1 MSALHSSDSLQVSNT
16 FSKVYIGDSA
26 SLSFLQ
32 TVRRIV
38 RSSIGECHL
47 TTDELRHQLIE
58 TSPNIANIEAMI
70 SPTLPNL
77 NEALALVREYVVA
90 VSGALDLFDEIYIS
104 HNIRAWLGDPTSSGW
119 TDCCIY
125 HLVLALGAQA
135 RARDYHDDWLAE
147 QHFAYGRDL
156 AVKHLVDNPSLVTV
170 QAFSLIT
177 WYMVTASRRN
187 GATMNLGFAVQAAY
201 ALGIHRHEANVAFGA
216 ETAKSR
222 ERAWKTLR
230 VCDLFLSASMGR
242 PSITSRIDANIPSGP
257 SSLTDPSDRLASAMT
272 RICLIFE
279 RILSEVY
286 THHTVSLELA
296 ASISEQHRVWTE
308 ALPEMLE
315 ADGLSP
321 EELAGPVDL
330 SKTLGSAI
338 VVMAYHYSIIL
349 LTRPFLTF
357 EVNRYIGKEG
367 RRADKPGAGPN
378 ITTYADACVTS
389 AINGIGLACDILSY
403 DKIPKRLS
411 LIVNSVFIS
420 ALVLGLA
427 YFGDY
432 HYRGW
437 ALDKGLEQAIRVL
450 QRFGLNSPQ
459 PARYQQIVEHLRS
472 AATQYKDR
480 HQDIKMKSYNQQ
492 VNNVFGNVSAQLD
505 RGRIS
510 TVRPNMRC
518 EMEDVASMRAPSM
531 IDSEPGSGDLATST
545 YGSLD
550 TIPRTSLI
558 TTSGKLAAARPEHE
572 GLQWTE
578 TVTGNDIFSSFGDG
592 MLENTTGD
600 LSFLENGPL
609 FALMQNYYP
618 A

>member
-1 MSALHSSDSLQVSNT
+1 MVSL
-16 FSKVYIGDSA
+16 VYIGDSA

-38 RSSIGECHL
+38 KSSIGECPL
-47 TTDELRHQLIE
+47 TTDNLRHQLIE
-58 TSPNIANIEAMI
+58 TSPNIANTEATI
-70 SPTLPNL
+70 IPTLPDL
-77 NEALALVREYVVA
+77 NEALALVREYAVA
-90 VSGALDLFDEIYIS
+90 VSGALDLFDEAYIS
-104 HNIRAWLGDPTSSGW
+104 HNIRAWLGDPISSGW
-119 TDCCIY
+119 TDCCIF

-135 RARDYHDDWLAE
+135 RARDYRDDWLAE
-147 QHFAYGRDL
+147 LHFAYGRDL
-156 AVKHLVDNPSLVTV
+156 AMKHLVDDPSLITV

-177 WYMVTASRRN
+177 WYMVTASRRY

-201 ALGIHRHEANVAFGA
+201 ALGIHRHEANVSFGA
-216 ETAKSR
+216 VTAKSR

-230 VCDLFLSASMGR
+230 ICDLFLSASMGR
-242 PSITSRIDANIPSGP
+242 PSITSRIDANIPIGY

-286 THHTVSLELA
+286 THHTISLELA

-315 ADGLSP
+315 ADDLSA
-321 EELAGPVDL
+321 EEIAGPVEL

-357 EVNRYIGKEG
+357 EVNRYIRKEG
-367 RRADKPGAGPN
+367 RRAEKPGSGPN
-378 ITTYADACVTS
+378 ITIYSDACVTS
-389 AINGIGLACDILSY
+389 AINGIRLAYDMLSY
-403 DKIPKRLS
+403 DKMPKRHS

-432 HYRGW
+432 HCRGW
-437 ALDKGLEQAIRVL
+437 ALDQGLEQATCVL

-459 PARYQQIVEHLRS
+459 PARYQQILEHLRS
-472 AATQYKDR
+472 AAIEYKDR
-480 HQDIKMKSYNQQ
+480 QQEIKMKSYNQQ

-510 TVRPNMRC
+510 TMRPTMGSQ
-518 EMEDVASMRAPSM
+518 MEDGASVRAPSM
-531 IDSEPGSGDLATST
+531 IDNEPGSGDPATSS

-558 TTSGKLAAARPEHE
+558 TTSGKLAATRPEQE
-572 GLQWTE
+572 GLQLTQ
-578 TVTGNDIFSSFGDG
+578 TVTGADLFCPFTDS

-600 LSFLENGPL
+600 LSFLEDGPL
-609 FALMQNYYP
+609 FALMQDYFP
-618 A
+618 M